1 MAQDDESNAPDGE
14 SPSQVLPRISPN
26 SSAPILGDGR
36 QPIPTASASPA
47 LPSGEGGRVP
57 HGWRKTRRKGDLW
70 RIFLPGTPISTR
82 PSWPLRQT
90 SQSVSSRF
98 PATPKLLGE
107 TATTSVVVVHTRSS
121 WDSKAAA
128 FGAAAPL
135 DPERR
140 ADPRSSGGWRN
151 GLPTPTARESV
162 GGTHFR
168 DRTRPPPAAS
178 YLGRGELARQ
188 HPVPHAVGQ
197 QLSL

>member
-1 MAQDDESNAPDGE
+1 MA
-14 SPSQVLPRISPN
+14 I
-26 SSAPILGDGR
+26 
-36 QPIPTASASPA
+36 
-47 LPSGEGGRVP
+47 P
-57 HGWRKTRRKGDLW
+57 HGWRKTARKGDLW

-107 TATTSVVVVHTRSS
+107 TATTSGWSLSIPEVVGIAKRPS
-121 WDSKAAA
+121 

-135 DPERR
+135 WIQNDER
-140 ADPRSSGGWRN
+140 PQRSSGGWR
-151 GLPTPTARESV
+151 GMGCPHRPQGEC

-197 QLSL
+197 QLSLCEGQASGGGHRIARFRPP